1 MRTNIVL
8 DEKLTSEA
16 FSLTGLKTK
25 RELVHYALQELV
37 FAKKQLEKQSLCEA
51 FETLHHFKLDT
62 DPFPEVERQDRDNP
76 FANQL

>member
-16 FSLTGLKTK
+16 FSLTGIKTK

-37 FAKKQLEKQSLCEA
+37 LAKKGLERRSLCEV
-51 FETLHHFKLDT
+51 FGTLHHLKLDT

-76 FANQL
+76 FSET